1 MNRRGRGIWSRGI
14 EFPLERLYTL
24 IEREIWSDAESEHT
38 WTGIGGTSYQLWESH
53 PSTGAELQLQDVEIS
68 CAWCSHTQSI
78 PIAQFTQTHTTKTA
92 MCECSTCGQKFNA
105 DNLSAKYFKDDLSD
119 FIKLHRPW

>member
-1 MNRRGRGIWSRGI
+1 MNRRGRGVWNKGI

-24 IEREIWSDAESEHT
+24 IERRIWSDAESEHI
-38 WTGIGGTSYQLWESH
+38 WSGIGGTAYQLWESH

-68 CAWCSHTQSI
+68 CAWCTHIQTI
-78 PIAQFTQTHTTKTA
+78 PIDQFTEMHITKTG
-92 MCECSTCGQKFNA
+92 MCECKTCNRKYDA

-119 FIKLHRPW
+119 FLKLHRPW